1 MEASRSGLTQV
12 TASGE
17 GLEQYEIING
27 VRVEREPMG
36 AFVTA
41 LASWLCYLMNG
52 FVAGKK

>member
-1 MEASRSGLTQV
+1 MEASRSGLAQV

-17 GLEQYEIING
+17 GLDRYEIING